1 MSTEVEFLRDQVQ
14 RLNSALSH
22 YQDRHRSEATSA
34 PQGEEERHTETPA
47 PWLSDQSIMAPLL
60 SEYDR
65 HMDDMT
71 EQLQSYQMQMTAIRL
86 KLDTV
91 VKENERLHAE
101 LRESVERQ
109 LQTLPVS
116 TGPGVEGDTL
126 GDEGLISNLHQQI
139 QLSVQERDQAMEL
152 WRASAQELD
161 RLQQLYQI
169 TTSDGQLHVAEQQRL
184 KVDPS
189 PSLASLE
196 GSVVMDFIPLPLRS
210 DQLIQFQQHIQKLQ
224 VTNQK
229 LESTNQQ
236 FLKTLTEQSTEM
248 EELRNQLR
256 SAKADLRMATAK
268 VEEMTK
274 LMQNVQDQIQRRE
287 DDAAEAH
294 GREEA
299 SDRRL
304 HHLQSALS
312 QLEARLKAASQE
324 AEGVR
329 REQVVWERQ
338 VGELQVRCAS
348 LEEERYEAF
357 SKVRDSIQLAEEASL
372 QKDQA
377 LLREKQKSEELDRMN
392 EAIRQLIQDAAI
404 RTRKEVENVRKQC
417 NSQIHRMAEELSA
430 LQLECADKESQME
443 RSMRE
448 MRAVEEELEKVYKEG
463 RGEPEYRK
471 MEVLH
476 QRSLNAERLKDDM
489 NITLQSTHNKMK
501 KLEMDYSEE
510 LSRCQEEVRRLQ
522 GSLSAAREDCS
533 GVSEERLQLQQ
544 ENMQLRREMEELRKA
559 SMMTQRRAKQQV
571 SQMEQE
577 YSLKEQGLEARVREL
592 EENSRSSSADLTR
605 LLSAQQKTSQRWKE
619 EAKTLT
625 LTFHTKLTS
634 LKGELSRQ
642 KQRCQELEIQLVT
655 DHETIVEY
663 ERQMAEYQEKNSR
676 LQRRLTQA
684 EQKATTASQQ
694 LSIMTSQRRKT
705 SSMAD
710 LESL

>member
-22 YQDRHRSEATSA
+22 YQDRHRSQETSA
-34 PQGEEERHTETPA
+34 PQGEEETHAATPA
-47 PWLSDQSIMAPLL
+47 PWLADQSIMAPLL

-71 EQLQSYQMQMTAIRL
+71 EQLQRYQMQMTAIRL

-126 GDEGLISNLHQQI
+126 GDEGLISNLHEQI

-152 WRASAQELD
+152 WQASAQELD

-184 KVDPS
+184 KVDVLPVW
-189 PSLASLE
+189 PPE
-196 GSVVMDFIPLPLRS
+196 GSVVMELIPLPLRS

-274 LMQNVQDQIQRRE
+274 LMQNVQEQIQRRE

-299 SDRRL
+299 SDQRL

-324 AEGVR
+324 AESVR

-377 LLREKQKSEELDRMN
+377 LLREKQKSEELDKMN
-392 EAIRQLIQDAAI
+392 EAVRQLIQDAAI

-430 LQLECADKESQME
+430 LQLECADKQSQME

-471 MEVLH
+471 MEALH

-501 KLEMDYSEE
+501 KMEMDYSEE

-571 SQMEQE
+571 SQVEQE
-577 YSLKEQGLEARVREL
+577 YSLKEQGLDARVREL
-592 EENSRSSSADLTR
+592 EESSRSSSADLTR

>member
-1 MSTEVEFLRDQVQ
+1 MCS
-14 RLNSALSH
+14 
-22 YQDRHRSEATSA
+22 
-34 PQGEEERHTETPA
+34 
-47 PWLSDQSIMAPLL
+47 SIMAPLL

-65 HMDDMT
+65 HMEDMT

-116 TGPGVEGDTL
+116 TGSGVEGDTL

-184 KVDPS
+184 K
-189 PSLASLE
+189 
-196 GSVVMDFIPLPLRS
+196 
-210 DQLIQFQQHIQKLQ
+210 DQLIQFQQHVQKLQ

-236 FLKTLTEQSTEM
+236 FLKTLTEQSTDM

-392 EAIRQLIQDAAI
+392 EAVRQLIQDAAI

-592 EENSRSSSADLTR
+592 EESSRSSSADLTR

>member
-14 RLNSALSH
+14 RLNCALSH
-22 YQDRHRSEATSA
+22 YQDRHRSQATSA
-34 PQGEEERHTETPA
+34 PQGEEETHTETPA

-116 TGPGVEGDTL
+116 TGPGVEGGAL
-126 GDEGLISNLHQQI
+126 GDEGLISNLHEQI

-152 WRASAQELD
+152 WQASAQELD

-184 KVDPS
+184 K
-189 PSLASLE
+189 
-196 GSVVMDFIPLPLRS
+196 

-274 LMQNVQDQIQRRE
+274 LMQNVQEQIQRRE

-299 SDRRL
+299 SDQRL

-324 AEGVR
+324 AESVR

-377 LLREKQKSEELDRMN
+377 QLREKQKSEELDKMN
-392 EAIRQLIQDAAI
+392 EAVRRLIQDAAI

-471 MEVLH
+471 MEALH

-489 NITLQSTHNKMK
+489 NITLQSTLNKMK
-501 KLEMDYSEE
+501 KMEMDYSEE

-577 YSLKEQGLEARVREL
+577 YSLKEQGLDARVREL
-592 EENSRSSSADLTR
+592 EESSRSSSADLTR

-663 ERQMAEYQEKNSR
+663 ERQMAEYQEKNRR

>member
-1 MSTEVEFLRDQVQ
+1 
-14 RLNSALSH
+14 
-22 YQDRHRSEATSA
+22 
-34 PQGEEERHTETPA
+34 
-47 PWLSDQSIMAPLL
+47 MAPLL

-71 EQLQSYQMQMTAIRL
+71 EQLQRYQMQMTAIRL

-126 GDEGLISNLHQQI
+126 GDEGLISNLHEQI

-152 WRASAQELD
+152 WQASAQELD

-184 KVDPS
+184 KVDVLPVW
-189 PSLASLE
+189 PPE
-196 GSVVMDFIPLPLRS
+196 GSVVMELIPLPLRS

-274 LMQNVQDQIQRRE
+274 LMQNVQEQIQRRE

-299 SDRRL
+299 SDQRL

-324 AEGVR
+324 AESVR

-377 LLREKQKSEELDRMN
+377 LLREKQKSEELDKMN
-392 EAIRQLIQDAAI
+392 EAVRQLIQDAAI

-430 LQLECADKESQME
+430 LQLECADKQSQME

-471 MEVLH
+471 MEALH

-501 KLEMDYSEE
+501 KMEMDYSEE

-571 SQMEQE
+571 SQVEQE
-577 YSLKEQGLEARVREL
+577 YSLKEQGLDARVREL
-592 EENSRSSSADLTR
+592 EESSRSSSADLTR

>member
-34 PQGEEERHTETPA
+34 PQGEEETHAETPA

-65 HMDDMT
+65 HMEDMT

-116 TGPGVEGDTL
+116 TGSGVEGDTL

-184 KVDPS
+184 K
-189 PSLASLE
+189 
-196 GSVVMDFIPLPLRS
+196 
-210 DQLIQFQQHIQKLQ
+210 DQLIQFQQHVQKLQ

-236 FLKTLTEQSTEM
+236 FLKTLTEQSTDM

-392 EAIRQLIQDAAI
+392 EAVRQLIQDAAI

-592 EENSRSSSADLTR
+592 EESSRSSSADLTR

>member
-1 MSTEVEFLRDQVQ
+1 
-14 RLNSALSH
+14 
-22 YQDRHRSEATSA
+22 
-34 PQGEEERHTETPA
+34 
-47 PWLSDQSIMAPLL
+47 MAPLL

-71 EQLQSYQMQMTAIRL
+71 EQLQRYQMQMTAIRL

-126 GDEGLISNLHQQI
+126 GDEGLISNLHEQI

-152 WRASAQELD
+152 WQASAQELD

-184 KVDPS
+184 K
-189 PSLASLE
+189 
-196 GSVVMDFIPLPLRS
+196 

-274 LMQNVQDQIQRRE
+274 LMQNVQEQIQRRE

-299 SDRRL
+299 SDQRL

-324 AEGVR
+324 AESVR

-377 LLREKQKSEELDRMN
+377 LLREKQKSEELDKMN
-392 EAIRQLIQDAAI
+392 EAVRQLIQDAAI

-430 LQLECADKESQME
+430 LQLECADKQSQME

-471 MEVLH
+471 MEALH

-501 KLEMDYSEE
+501 KMEMDYSEE

-571 SQMEQE
+571 SQVEQE
-577 YSLKEQGLEARVREL
+577 YSLKEQGLDARVREL
-592 EENSRSSSADLTR
+592 EESSRSSSADLTR

>member
-34 PQGEEERHTETPA
+34 PQGEEETHAETPA

-65 HMDDMT
+65 HMEDMT

-116 TGPGVEGDTL
+116 TGPGVEGHTL

-184 KVDPS
+184 K
-189 PSLASLE
+189 
-196 GSVVMDFIPLPLRS
+196 
-210 DQLIQFQQHIQKLQ
+210 DQLIQFQQHVQKLQ

-236 FLKTLTEQSTEM
+236 FLKTLTEQSTDM

-392 EAIRQLIQDAAI
+392 EAVRQLIQDAAI

-577 YSLKEQGLEARVREL
+577 YSLKEQGLDARVREL
-592 EENSRSSSADLTR
+592 EESSRSSSADLTR

-684 EQKATTASQQ
+684 EQRATTASQQ
-694 LSIMTSQRRKT
+694 LSVMTSQRRKT

>member
-1 MSTEVEFLRDQVQ
+1 
-14 RLNSALSH
+14 
-22 YQDRHRSEATSA
+22 
-34 PQGEEERHTETPA
+34 
-47 PWLSDQSIMAPLL
+47 MAPLL

-126 GDEGLISNLHQQI
+126 GDEGLISNLREQI

-152 WRASAQELD
+152 WQASAQELD

-169 TTSDGQLHVAEQQRL
+169 TTSDGQLHVAEQQCL
-184 KVDPS
+184 K
-189 PSLASLE
+189 
-196 GSVVMDFIPLPLRS
+196 

-274 LMQNVQDQIQRRE
+274 LMQNIQDQIQRRE

-324 AEGVR
+324 AESVR

-377 LLREKQKSEELDRMN
+377 LLREKQKSEELDKMN

-443 RSMRE
+443 RSLRE

-471 MEVLH
+471 MEALH

-501 KLEMDYSEE
+501 KMEMDYSEE

-577 YSLKEQGLEARVREL
+577 YSLKEQGLDARVREL
-592 EENSRSSSADLTR
+592 EESSRSSSAELTR

-634 LKGELSRQ
+634 LKGELNRQ

>member
-1 MSTEVEFLRDQVQ
+1 
-14 RLNSALSH
+14 
-22 YQDRHRSEATSA
+22 
-34 PQGEEERHTETPA
+34 
-47 PWLSDQSIMAPLL
+47 
-60 SEYDR
+60 
-65 HMDDMT
+65 
-71 EQLQSYQMQMTAIRL
+71 
-86 KLDTV
+86 
-91 VKENERLHAE
+91 
-101 LRESVERQ
+101 
-109 LQTLPVS
+109 
-116 TGPGVEGDTL
+116 
-126 GDEGLISNLHQQI
+126 
-139 QLSVQERDQAMEL
+139 MEL

-189 PSLASLE
+189 PTIMPHRRACLSCHT
-196 GSVVMDFIPLPLRS
+196 
-210 DQLIQFQQHIQKLQ
+210 Q
-224 VTNQK
+224 
-229 LESTNQQ
+229 TNQQ

-634 LKGELSRQ
+634 LK
-642 KQRCQELEIQLVT
+642 LVQCT
-655 DHETIVEY
+655 GRGSVSNVVVEMCPIV
-663 ERQMAEYQEKNSR
+663 EKNSR

>member
-22 YQDRHRSEATSA
+22 YQDRHRSQETSA
-34 PQGEEERHTETPA
+34 PQGEEETHAATPA
-47 PWLSDQSIMAPLL
+47 PWLADQSIMAPLL

-101 LRESVERQ
+101 LRGSIERQ

-126 GDEGLISNLHQQI
+126 GDEGLISNLHEQI

-152 WRASAQELD
+152 WQASAQELD

-184 KVDPS
+184 KVDVLPVW
-189 PSLASLE
+189 PPE
-196 GSVVMDFIPLPLRS
+196 GSVVMELIPLPLRS

-274 LMQNVQDQIQRRE
+274 LMQNVQEQIQRRE

-299 SDRRL
+299 SDQRL

-324 AEGVR
+324 AESVR

-377 LLREKQKSEELDRMN
+377 LLREKQKSEELDKMN
-392 EAIRQLIQDAAI
+392 EAVRQLIQDAAI

-430 LQLECADKESQME
+430 LQLECADKQSQME

-471 MEVLH
+471 MEALH

-501 KLEMDYSEE
+501 KMEMDYSEE

-559 SMMTQRRAKQQV
+559 SMMTQRRATQQV
-571 SQMEQE
+571 SQVEQE
-577 YSLKEQGLEARVREL
+577 YSLKEQGLDARVREL
-592 EENSRSSSADLTR
+592 EDSSRSSSADLTR

-655 DHETIVEY
+655 DHESIVE
-663 ERQMAEYQEKNSR
+663 
-676 LQRRLTQA
+676 
-684 EQKATTASQQ
+684 

>member
-1 MSTEVEFLRDQVQ
+1 MCS
-14 RLNSALSH
+14 
-22 YQDRHRSEATSA
+22 
-34 PQGEEERHTETPA
+34 
-47 PWLSDQSIMAPLL
+47 SIMAPLL

-71 EQLQSYQMQMTAIRL
+71 EQLQRYQMQMTAIRL

-126 GDEGLISNLHQQI
+126 GDEGLISNLHEQI

-152 WRASAQELD
+152 WQASAQELD

-184 KVDPS
+184 KVDVLPVW
-189 PSLASLE
+189 PPE
-196 GSVVMDFIPLPLRS
+196 GSVVMELIPLPLRS

-274 LMQNVQDQIQRRE
+274 LMQNVQEQIQRRE

-299 SDRRL
+299 SDQRL

-324 AEGVR
+324 AESVR

-377 LLREKQKSEELDRMN
+377 LLREKQKSEELDKMN
-392 EAIRQLIQDAAI
+392 EAVRQLIQDAAI

-430 LQLECADKESQME
+430 LQLECADKQSQME

-471 MEVLH
+471 MEALH

-501 KLEMDYSEE
+501 KMEMDYSEE

-571 SQMEQE
+571 SQVEQE
-577 YSLKEQGLEARVREL
+577 YSLKEQGLDARVREL
-592 EENSRSSSADLTR
+592 EESSRSSSADLTR

>member
-1 MSTEVEFLRDQVQ
+1 MCS
-14 RLNSALSH
+14 
-22 YQDRHRSEATSA
+22 
-34 PQGEEERHTETPA
+34 
-47 PWLSDQSIMAPLL
+47 SIMAPLL

-71 EQLQSYQMQMTAIRL
+71 EQLQSYQVNICPNYRCS
-86 KLDTV
+86 
-91 VKENERLHAE
+91 

-126 GDEGLISNLHQQI
+126 GDEGLISNLREQI

-152 WRASAQELD
+152 WQASAQELD

-169 TTSDGQLHVAEQQRL
+169 TTSDGQLHVAEQQS
-184 KVDPS
+184 KM
-189 PSLASLE
+189 A
-196 GSVVMDFIPLPLRS
+196 
-210 DQLIQFQQHIQKLQ
+210 
-224 VTNQK
+224 
-229 LESTNQQ
+229 
-236 FLKTLTEQSTEM
+236 
-248 EELRNQLR
+248 LRNVALQLLHSSGSAPAESRVYLFLSFHSYCR

-274 LMQNVQDQIQRRE
+274 LMQNIQDQIQRR

-324 AEGVR
+324 AESVR

-377 LLREKQKSEELDRMN
+377 LLREKQKSEELDKMN

-443 RSMRE
+443 RSLRE

-471 MEVLH
+471 MEALH

-501 KLEMDYSEE
+501 KMEMDYSEE

-577 YSLKEQGLEARVREL
+577 YSLKEQGLDARVREL
-592 EENSRSSSADLTR
+592 EESSRSSSAELTR

-634 LKGELSRQ
+634 LKGELNRQ

-694 LSIMTSQRRKT
+694 VLRVLHWGQVEAHTDDVSCCLISTQGHIYWARCSRTVKKRCATETKRELL
-705 SSMAD
+705 D
-710 LESL
+710 LCR

>member
-184 KVDPS
+184 K
-189 PSLASLE
+189 
-196 GSVVMDFIPLPLRS
+196 

>member
-34 PQGEEERHTETPA
+34 PQDEEETHTETPA

-126 GDEGLISNLHQQI
+126 GDEGLIGNLHQQI

-152 WRASAQELD
+152 WQASAQELD

-184 KVDPS
+184 K
-189 PSLASLE
+189 
-196 GSVVMDFIPLPLRS
+196 

-274 LMQNVQDQIQRRE
+274 LMQNVQDQTQRRE

-372 QKDQA
+372 QKDQ
-377 LLREKQKSEELDRMN
+377 
-392 EAIRQLIQDAAI
+392 
-404 RTRKEVENVRKQC
+404 VENVRKQC

-471 MEVLH
+471 MEALH

-592 EENSRSSSADLTR
+592 EESSRSSSADLTR

-634 LKGELSRQ
+634 LKGDLSRQ
-642 KQRCQELEIQLVT
+642 RQRCQELEIQLVT

>member
-1 MSTEVEFLRDQVQ
+1 MSNEVEFLRDQVQ

-22 YQDRHRSEATSA
+22 YQDGHRSQATLA
-34 PQGEEERHTETPA
+34 PQGEEARHAETPA
-47 PWLSDQSIMAPLL
+47 PWLSDRSIMVPLL

-71 EQLQSYQMQMTAIRL
+71 EQLQRYQMQMTEVKL
-86 KLDTV
+86 KLDRV

-109 LQTLPVS
+109 LQSLPGS
-116 TGPGVEGDTL
+116 TGPGVEGAPL
-126 GDEGLISNLHQQI
+126 GDEGLINNLQEQI

-152 WRASAQELD
+152 WQASAQELD
-161 RLQQLYQI
+161 RLHQLYQR
-169 TTSDGQLHVAEQQRL
+169 TTSDGQLHVAERQRL
-184 KVDPS
+184 K
-189 PSLASLE
+189 
-196 GSVVMDFIPLPLRS
+196 

-248 EELRNQLR
+248 EELRIQLR
-256 SAKADLRMATAK
+256 QAKADLRMATAK

-312 QLEARLKAASQE
+312 QLEARLTAASQE
-324 AEGVR
+324 AESVR

-348 LEEERYEAF
+348 LEDDRYEAF

-377 LLREKQKSEELDRMN
+377 LLREKQKSEELDKMN

-443 RSMRE
+443 RSLRE
-448 MRAVEEELEKVYKEG
+448 RRAVEVELEKV
-463 RGEPEYRK
+463 RGEK
-471 MEVLH
+471 VGNWK
-476 QRSLNAERLKDDM
+476 S
-489 NITLQSTHNKMK
+489 
-501 KLEMDYSEE
+501 YSEE
-510 LSRCQEEVRRLQ
+510 LSRCQEEVLRLQ

-577 YSLKEQGLEARVREL
+577 YSLKEQGLDARVREL
-592 EENSRSSSADLTR
+592 EESSRSSSADLTR
-605 LLSAQQKTSQRWKE
+605 LLSAQQKTTQRWKE

-625 LTFHTKLTS
+625 LAFHTKLTS

-642 KQRCQELEIQLVT
+642 KQRCQELEIQLET
-655 DHETIVEY
+655 DHETVIEY

-705 SSMAD
+705 ASMAD

>member
-1 MSTEVEFLRDQVQ
+1 
-14 RLNSALSH
+14 
-22 YQDRHRSEATSA
+22 
-34 PQGEEERHTETPA
+34 
-47 PWLSDQSIMAPLL
+47 MAPLL

-126 GDEGLISNLHQQI
+126 GDEGLISNLREQI

-152 WRASAQELD
+152 WQASAQELD

-169 TTSDGQLHVAEQQRL
+169 TTSDGQLHVAEQQCL
-184 KVDPS
+184 K
-189 PSLASLE
+189 
-196 GSVVMDFIPLPLRS
+196 

-274 LMQNVQDQIQRRE
+274 LMQNIQDQIQRRE

-324 AEGVR
+324 AESVR

-377 LLREKQKSEELDRMN
+377 LLREKQKSEELDKMN

-443 RSMRE
+443 RSLRE

-471 MEVLH
+471 MEALH

-501 KLEMDYSEE
+501 KMEMDYSEE

-577 YSLKEQGLEARVREL
+577 YSLKEQGLDARVREL
-592 EENSRSSSADLTR
+592 EESSRSSSAELTR

-634 LKGELSRQ
+634 LKGELNRQ

-655 DHETIVEY
+655 DHETILEY

>member
-14 RLNSALSH
+14 RLNSALSI

-34 PQGEEERHTETPA
+34 PQGEEETHTETPA

-71 EQLQSYQMQMTAIRL
+71 EQLQSYQMQMAAIRL

-152 WRASAQELD
+152 WQASAQELD

-184 KVDPS
+184 K
-189 PSLASLE
+189 
-196 GSVVMDFIPLPLRS
+196 

-392 EAIRQLIQDAAI
+392 EAVRQLIQDAAI

-592 EENSRSSSADLTR
+592 EESSRSSSADLTR

-625 LTFHTKLTS
+625 LTFQTKLTS
-634 LKGELSRQ
+634 LKGDLSRHR
-642 KQRCQELEIQLVT
+642 QRCQELEIQLVT

>member
-1 MSTEVEFLRDQVQ
+1 MCS
-14 RLNSALSH
+14 
-22 YQDRHRSEATSA
+22 
-34 PQGEEERHTETPA
+34 
-47 PWLSDQSIMAPLL
+47 SIMAPLL
-60 SEYDR
+60 SD
-65 HMDDMT
+65 
-71 EQLQSYQMQMTAIRL
+71 YQVNICPNYPCSVCSFIFWCLTTTKLL

-184 KVDPS
+184 K
-189 PSLASLE
+189 
-196 GSVVMDFIPLPLRS
+196 

-229 LESTNQQ
+229 LESSRVHL
-236 FLKTLTEQSTEM
+236 FLSFHSYC
-248 EELRNQLR
+248 R

-274 LMQNVQDQIQRRE
+274 LMQNVQDQIQRR

-694 LSIMTSQRRKT
+694 VLGVLHWGQGEAHTDDV
-705 SSMAD
+705 SSVV
-710 LESL
+710 

>member
-1 MSTEVEFLRDQVQ
+1 MLCVCC
-14 RLNSALSH
+14 RLPS
-22 YQDRHRSEATSA
+22 
-34 PQGEEERHTETPA
+34 
-47 PWLSDQSIMAPLL
+47 
-60 SEYDR
+60 
-65 HMDDMT
+65 
-71 EQLQSYQMQMTAIRL
+71 
-86 KLDTV
+86 
-91 VKENERLHAE
+91 RLHAE

-116 TGPGVEGDTL
+116 TGPGVEGHTL

-189 PSLASLE
+189 PTIMPHRRACLSCHT
-196 GSVVMDFIPLPLRS
+196 
-210 DQLIQFQQHIQKLQ
+210 Q
-224 VTNQK
+224 
-229 LESTNQQ
+229 TNQQ
-236 FLKTLTEQSTEM
+236 FLKTLTEQSTDM

-256 SAKADLRMATAK
+256 YTL
-268 VEEMTK
+268 
-274 LMQNVQDQIQRRE
+274 LQFQNGCQLSPGQITE

-392 EAIRQLIQDAAI
+392 EAVRQLIQDAAI

-577 YSLKEQGLEARVREL
+577 YSLKEQGLDARVREL
-592 EENSRSSSADLTR
+592 EESSRSSSADLTR

-634 LKGELSRQ
+634 LK
-642 KQRCQELEIQLVT
+642 LVQCT
-655 DHETIVEY
+655 GYTCLY
-663 ERQMAEYQEKNSR
+663 
-676 LQRRLTQA
+676 
-684 EQKATTASQQ
+684 
-694 LSIMTSQRRKT
+694 MTNK
-705 SSMAD
+705 
-710 LESL
+710 L

>member
-34 PQGEEERHTETPA
+34 PQGEEETHAETPA

-65 HMDDMT
+65 HMEDMT

-116 TGPGVEGDTL
+116 TGPGVEGHTL

-184 KVDPS
+184 K
-189 PSLASLE
+189 
-196 GSVVMDFIPLPLRS
+196 
-210 DQLIQFQQHIQKLQ
+210 DQLIQFQQHVQKLQ

-236 FLKTLTEQSTEM
+236 FLKTLTEQSTDM

-392 EAIRQLIQDAAI
+392 EAVRQLIQDAAI

-577 YSLKEQGLEARVREL
+577 YSLKEQGLDARVREL
-592 EENSRSSSADLTR
+592 EESSRSSSADLTR

-684 EQKATTASQQ
+684 EQRATTASQQ
-694 LSIMTSQRRKT
+694 VLGVLHWGQGEAHTDDV
-705 SSMAD
+705 SSVV
-710 LESL
+710 

>member
-1 MSTEVEFLRDQVQ
+1 
-14 RLNSALSH
+14 
-22 YQDRHRSEATSA
+22 
-34 PQGEEERHTETPA
+34 
-47 PWLSDQSIMAPLL
+47 MAPLL

-184 KVDPS
+184 K
-189 PSLASLE
+189 
-196 GSVVMDFIPLPLRS
+196 

>member
-22 YQDRHRSEATSA
+22 YQDRHRSQATSA
-34 PQGEEERHTETPA
+34 PQGEEETHTETPA

-126 GDEGLISNLHQQI
+126 GDEGLISNLREQI

-152 WRASAQELD
+152 WQASAQELD

-169 TTSDGQLHVAEQQRL
+169 TTSDGQLHVAEQQCL
-184 KVDPS
+184 K
-189 PSLASLE
+189 
-196 GSVVMDFIPLPLRS
+196 

-274 LMQNVQDQIQRRE
+274 LMQNIQDQIQRRE

-324 AEGVR
+324 AESVR

-377 LLREKQKSEELDRMN
+377 LLREKQKSEELDKMN

-443 RSMRE
+443 RSLRE

-471 MEVLH
+471 MEALH

-501 KLEMDYSEE
+501 KMEMDYSEE

-577 YSLKEQGLEARVREL
+577 YSLKEQGLDARVREL
-592 EENSRSSSADLTR
+592 EESSRSSSAELTR

-634 LKGELSRQ
+634 LKGELNRQ

-655 DHETIVEY
+655 DHETILEY

>member
-1 MSTEVEFLRDQVQ
+1 
-14 RLNSALSH
+14 
-22 YQDRHRSEATSA
+22 
-34 PQGEEERHTETPA
+34 
-47 PWLSDQSIMAPLL
+47 
-60 SEYDR
+60 
-65 HMDDMT
+65 
-71 EQLQSYQMQMTAIRL
+71 
-86 KLDTV
+86 
-91 VKENERLHAE
+91 
-101 LRESVERQ
+101 
-109 LQTLPVS
+109 
-116 TGPGVEGDTL
+116 
-126 GDEGLISNLHQQI
+126 
-139 QLSVQERDQAMEL
+139 
-152 WRASAQELD
+152 
-161 RLQQLYQI
+161 
-169 TTSDGQLHVAEQQRL
+169 
-184 KVDPS
+184 
-189 PSLASLE
+189 
-196 GSVVMDFIPLPLRS
+196 
-210 DQLIQFQQHIQKLQ
+210 
-224 VTNQK
+224 
-229 LESTNQQ
+229 
-236 FLKTLTEQSTEM
+236 
-248 EELRNQLR
+248 
-256 SAKADLRMATAK
+256 
-268 VEEMTK
+268 
-274 LMQNVQDQIQRRE
+274 
-287 DDAAEAH
+287 
-294 GREEA
+294 
-299 SDRRL
+299 
-304 HHLQSALS
+304 
-312 QLEARLKAASQE
+312 
-324 AEGVR
+324 
-329 REQVVWERQ
+329 
-338 VGELQVRCAS
+338 
-348 LEEERYEAF
+348 
-357 SKVRDSIQLAEEASL
+357 
-372 QKDQA
+372 
-377 LLREKQKSEELDRMN
+377 MN

-443 RSMRE
+443 RSLRE

-471 MEVLH
+471 MEALH

-489 NITLQSTHNKMK
+489 NITLQSTQNKMK
-501 KLEMDYSEE
+501 KMEMDYSEE

-577 YSLKEQGLEARVREL
+577 YSLKEQGLDARVREL
-592 EENSRSSSADLTR
+592 EESSRSSSAELTR

-634 LKGELSRQ
+634 LKGELNRQ

-655 DHETIVEY
+655 DHEIIVEY

>member
-1 MSTEVEFLRDQVQ
+1 MCS
-14 RLNSALSH
+14 
-22 YQDRHRSEATSA
+22 
-34 PQGEEERHTETPA
+34 
-47 PWLSDQSIMAPLL
+47 SIMAPLL

-126 GDEGLISNLHQQI
+126 GDEGLISNLREQI

-152 WRASAQELD
+152 WQASAQELD

-169 TTSDGQLHVAEQQRL
+169 TTSDGQLHVAEQQCL
-184 KVDPS
+184 KVDLLPVW
-189 PSLASLE
+189 PPE
-196 GSVVMDFIPLPLRS
+196 G
-210 DQLIQFQQHIQKLQ
+210 
-224 VTNQK
+224 
-229 LESTNQQ
+229 STNQQ

-274 LMQNVQDQIQRRE
+274 LMQNIQDQIQRRE

-324 AEGVR
+324 AESVR

-377 LLREKQKSEELDRMN
+377 LLREKQKSEELDKMN

-443 RSMRE
+443 RSLRE

-471 MEVLH
+471 MEALH

-501 KLEMDYSEE
+501 KMEMDYSEE

-577 YSLKEQGLEARVREL
+577 YSLKEQGLDARVREL
-592 EENSRSSSADLTR
+592 EESSRSSSAELTR

-634 LKGELSRQ
+634 LK
-642 KQRCQELEIQLVT
+642 LVQCT
-655 DHETIVEY
+655 GVSNVVVEMCHIV
-663 ERQMAEYQEKNSR
+663 EKNSR

>member
-1 MSTEVEFLRDQVQ
+1 
-14 RLNSALSH
+14 
-22 YQDRHRSEATSA
+22 
-34 PQGEEERHTETPA
+34 
-47 PWLSDQSIMAPLL
+47 MAPLL

-126 GDEGLISNLHQQI
+126 GDEGLIGNLHQQI

-152 WRASAQELD
+152 WQASAQELD

-184 KVDPS
+184 K
-189 PSLASLE
+189 
-196 GSVVMDFIPLPLRS
+196 
-210 DQLIQFQQHIQKLQ
+210 DQLIQVQQHIQKLQ

-377 LLREKQKSEELDRMN
+377 LLREKQKSEEVDRMN
-392 EAIRQLIQDAAI
+392 EAVRQLIQDAAI

-471 MEVLH
+471 MEALH

-571 SQMEQE
+571 RLPEQE

-592 EENSRSSSADLTR
+592 EESSRSSSADLTR

-634 LKGELSRQ
+634 LKGDLSRQ
-642 KQRCQELEIQLVT
+642 RQRCQELEIQLVT

>member
-22 YQDRHRSEATSA
+22 YQDRHRSQATSA
-34 PQGEEERHTETPA
+34 PQGEEETHTETPA

-126 GDEGLISNLHQQI
+126 GDEGLISNLREQI

-152 WRASAQELD
+152 WQASAQELD

-169 TTSDGQLHVAEQQRL
+169 TTSDGQLHVAEQQCL
-184 KVDPS
+184 K
-189 PSLASLE
+189 
-196 GSVVMDFIPLPLRS
+196 

-274 LMQNVQDQIQRRE
+274 LMQNIQDQIQRRE

-324 AEGVR
+324 AESVR

-377 LLREKQKSEELDRMN
+377 LLREKQKSEELDKMN

-443 RSMRE
+443 RSLRE

-471 MEVLH
+471 MEALH

-501 KLEMDYSEE
+501 KMEMDYSEE

-577 YSLKEQGLEARVREL
+577 YSLKEQGLDARVREL
-592 EENSRSSSADLTR
+592 EESSRSSSAELTR

-634 LKGELSRQ
+634 LKGELNRQ

-655 DHETIVEY
+655 DHETILEVILTHAY
-663 ERQMAEYQEKNSR
+663 IHTHIHTHTHTHIPFY
-676 LQRRLTQA
+676 RR
-684 EQKATTASQQ
+684 
-694 LSIMTSQRRKT
+694 
-705 SSMAD
+705 
-710 LESL
+710 

>member
-1 MSTEVEFLRDQVQ
+1 MCS
-14 RLNSALSH
+14 
-22 YQDRHRSEATSA
+22 
-34 PQGEEERHTETPA
+34 
-47 PWLSDQSIMAPLL
+47 SIMAPLL

-184 KVDPS
+184 K
-189 PSLASLE
+189 
-196 GSVVMDFIPLPLRS
+196 

>member
-1 MSTEVEFLRDQVQ
+1 
-14 RLNSALSH
+14 
-22 YQDRHRSEATSA
+22 
-34 PQGEEERHTETPA
+34 
-47 PWLSDQSIMAPLL
+47 MAPLL

-126 GDEGLISNLHQQI
+126 GDEGLIGNLHQQI

-184 KVDPS
+184 K
-189 PSLASLE
+189 
-196 GSVVMDFIPLPLRS
+196 

-392 EAIRQLIQDAAI
+392 EAVRQLIQDAAI

-559 SMMTQRRAKQQV
+559 SLMTQRRAKQQV

-592 EENSRSSSADLTR
+592 EESSRSSSADLTR

-625 LTFHTKLTS
+625 LTFQTKLTS

>member
-22 YQDRHRSEATSA
+22 YQDRHRSQATSP
-34 PQGEEERHTETPA
+34 PQGEEETHTETSA

-126 GDEGLISNLHQQI
+126 GDEGLISNLREQI

-152 WRASAQELD
+152 WQASAQELD

-184 KVDPS
+184 K
-189 PSLASLE
+189 
-196 GSVVMDFIPLPLRS
+196 

-274 LMQNVQDQIQRRE
+274 LMQNIQDQIQRRE

-324 AEGVR
+324 AESVR

-377 LLREKQKSEELDRMN
+377 LLREKQKSEELDKMN

-443 RSMRE
+443 RSLRE

-471 MEVLH
+471 MEALH

-489 NITLQSTHNKMK
+489 NITLQSTQNKMK
-501 KLEMDYSEE
+501 KMEMDYSEE

-577 YSLKEQGLEARVREL
+577 YSLKEQGLDARVREL
-592 EENSRSSSADLTR
+592 EESSRSSSAELTR

-634 LKGELSRQ
+634 LKGELNRQ

>member
-14 RLNSALSH
+14 RLNSALSI

-34 PQGEEERHTETPA
+34 PQGEEETHTETPA

-71 EQLQSYQMQMTAIRL
+71 EQLQSYQMQMAAIRL

-152 WRASAQELD
+152 WQASAQELD

-189 PSLASLE
+189 PSLAPPE

-392 EAIRQLIQDAAI
+392 EAVRQLIQDAAI

-592 EENSRSSSADLTR
+592 EESSRSSSADLTR

-625 LTFHTKLTS
+625 LTFQTKLTS
-634 LKGELSRQ
+634 LKGDLSRHR
-642 KQRCQELEIQLVT
+642 QRCQELEIQLVT

>member
-1 MSTEVEFLRDQVQ
+1 MCS
-14 RLNSALSH
+14 
-22 YQDRHRSEATSA
+22 
-34 PQGEEERHTETPA
+34 
-47 PWLSDQSIMAPLL
+47 SIMAPLL

-126 GDEGLISNLHQQI
+126 GDEGLISNLHEQI

-152 WRASAQELD
+152 WQASAQELD

-184 KVDPS
+184 K
-189 PSLASLE
+189 
-196 GSVVMDFIPLPLRS
+196 

-248 EELRNQLR
+248 EELRNQFR

-274 LMQNVQDQIQRRE
+274 LMQNVQEQIQRRE

-299 SDRRL
+299 SDQRL

-324 AEGVR
+324 AESVR

-377 LLREKQKSEELDRMN
+377 LLREKQKSEELHKMN
-392 EAIRQLIQDAAI
+392 EAVRQLIQDAAI

-471 MEVLH
+471 MEALH

-501 KLEMDYSEE
+501 KMEMDYSEE

-577 YSLKEQGLEARVREL
+577 YSLKEQGLDARVREL
-592 EENSRSSSADLTR
+592 EESSRSSSADLTR

-642 KQRCQELEIQLVT
+642 KQRGQELEIQLVT

-694 LSIMTSQRRKT
+694 LSIMMSQRRKT

>member
-34 PQGEEERHTETPA
+34 PQDEEETHTETPA

-126 GDEGLISNLHQQI
+126 GDEGLIGNLHQQI

-152 WRASAQELD
+152 WQASAQELD

-184 KVDPS
+184 K
-189 PSLASLE
+189 
-196 GSVVMDFIPLPLRS
+196 

-274 LMQNVQDQIQRRE
+274 LMQNVQDQTQRRE

-377 LLREKQKSEELDRMN
+377 LLREKQKSEEVDRMN
-392 EAIRQLIQDAAI
+392 EAVRQLIQDAAI

-471 MEVLH
+471 MEALH

-592 EENSRSSSADLTR
+592 EESSRSSSADLTR

-634 LKGELSRQ
+634 LKGDLSRQ
-642 KQRCQELEIQLVT
+642 RQRCQELEIQLVT

>member
-22 YQDRHRSEATSA
+22 YQDRHRSQETSA
-34 PQGEEERHTETPA
+34 PQGEEETHAATPA
-47 PWLSDQSIMAPLL
+47 PWLADQSIMAPLL

-71 EQLQSYQMQMTAIRL
+71 EQLQRYQMQMTAIRL

-126 GDEGLISNLHQQI
+126 GDEGLISNLHEQI

-152 WRASAQELD
+152 WQASAQELD

-184 KVDPS
+184 K
-189 PSLASLE
+189 
-196 GSVVMDFIPLPLRS
+196 

-274 LMQNVQDQIQRRE
+274 LMQNVQEQIQRRE

-299 SDRRL
+299 SDQRL

-324 AEGVR
+324 AESVR

-377 LLREKQKSEELDRMN
+377 LLREKQKSEELDKMN
-392 EAIRQLIQDAAI
+392 EAVRQLIQDAAI

-430 LQLECADKESQME
+430 LQLECADKQSQME

-471 MEVLH
+471 MEALH

-501 KLEMDYSEE
+501 KMEMDYSEE

-571 SQMEQE
+571 SQVEQE
-577 YSLKEQGLEARVREL
+577 YSLKEQGLDARVREL
-592 EENSRSSSADLTR
+592 EESSRSSSADLTR